1 MQHDRSQR
9 GRARKSLGLS
19 LVARCVVVVA
29 ALGIFVGSANAH
41 PAGAAYCAYEHPA
54 APPTALAG
62 GLNCGGRHQPG
73 HRERLHRHRRRVAI
87 GGRPIANT
95 SPYACVGIGGHCI

>member
-1 MQHDRSQR
+1 MQHDRSHG

-29 ALGIFVGSANAH
+29 ALGIFVGSAYAH
-41 PAGAAYCAYEHPA
+41 SAGGAYCAYAHPA
-54 APPTALAG
+54 APPTAPAG
-62 GLNCGGRHQPG
+62 ALNCGGRNQPG
-73 HRERLHRHRRRVAI
+73 HRERLHRRHRRVAI

-95 SPYACVGIGGHCI
+95 SPYACVGIGGHCT